1 VNETHGSAGPVT
13 VVVSRLVKQGRERE
27 CEEWLAGIAEQMSAF
42 EGFRGLE
49 LVRPVDG
56 LQPEHVVILRFD
68 SRDHLGKWEAS
79 EIRRTWLAKA
89 EPFTDQP
96 VRIQHISGMEGLF
109 TLGRGDVALAPPKY
123 KMLIVV
129 SAGLYPLVVL
139 ADEFVAPHLPL
150 PLLGRML
157 VTTVL
162 NVAIMTYVVM
172 PQLTWL
178 LRSWLVARP
187 AESPAR

>member
-1 VNETHGSAGPVT
+1 MKDTTGVAGPMT
-13 VVVSRLVKQGRERE
+13 VVVARLVKQGRERE
-27 CEEWLAGIAEQMSAF
+27 YEEWLAGIAEQLSAF
-42 EGFRGLE
+42 EGFTGLE
-49 LVRPVDG
+49 LVRPVAG

-68 SRDHLGKWEAS
+68 NADHLRRWEAS

-89 EPFTDQP
+89 DPFTDQL
-96 VRIQHISGMEGLF
+96 VSIQHISGMEGLF
-109 TLGRGDVALAPPKY
+109 SLGRSNVALAPPKY

-139 ADEFVAPHLPL
+139 ANELVAPHLPL

-178 LRSWLVARP
+178 LRSWLAAGPTESSAR
-187 AESPAR
+187 